1 MLSSVSPVPA
11 LLPLLLLLLP
21 ALVAGEGGLASIQNQ
36 VEENIIY
43 SRDVIV
49 RQLQIV
55 QRLFI
60 YSLPGYP
67 GWCCWVL
74 GWSLLPGVCL
84 PPHGPGQDVLQTTR
98 GSRQE
103 S

>member
-36 VEENIIY
+36 EEKNIIY

-67 GWCCWVL
+67 GWCC
-74 GWSLLPGVCL
+74 
-84 PPHGPGQDVLQTTR
+84 
-98 GSRQE
+98 
-103 S
+103 